1 MESAFSQY
9 NTQKKMTA
17 YTLMGDREK
26 YLKMG
31 IDGYLSKP
39 FSTRKLVGELLKVV
53 SACRQLLHHSR

>member
-1 MESAFSQY
+1 
-9 NTQKKMTA
+9 MTA

-39 FSTRKLVGELLKVV
+39 FTIRKLVGELLKVV
-53 SACRQLLHHSR
+53 PVCRQLLHHSR

>member
-1 MESAFSQY
+1 
-9 NTQKKMTA
+9 MTA

-26 YLKMG
+26 YLKIG

-39 FSTRKLVGELLKVV
+39 FTTRKLVGELLKVV